1 MVTSNSMRPL
11 SNPFNASTT
20 LTSWT
25 TSSTPNDSLPPSF
38 TSSTAVESTYKS
50 PPSPILPYLTAF
62 DSNLTLNSETIL
74 QRARNV
80 DFIGSTK
87 KGHPMTPGNSG
98 NELIVCGATNMAP

>member
-25 TSSTPNDSLPPSF
+25 TSSTPNDSL
-38 TSSTAVESTYKS
+38 ESIYKS
-50 PPSPILPYLTAF
+50 PPCPILPYLAAV